1 MPRALR
7 LMLDLYENLEFEHD
21 IIDSILNWIAYE
33 GDLETV
39 QYLEKKIIEME
50 LDIIFLTS
58 LCEFLEDISLE
69 WSSLYNIVLAGL

>member
-1 MPRALR
+1 MPRAWW
-7 LMLDLYENLEFEHD
+7 LMLDLYEILEFEHD

-50 LDIIFLTS
+50 LDK
-58 LCEFLEDISLE
+58 EF
-69 WSSLYNIVLAGL
+69 

>member
-1 MPRALR
+1 MAQEALVRYDMPRALR
-7 LMLDLYENLEFEHD
+7 LMLDLYEILEFEHD

-50 LDIIFLTS
+50 LDK
-58 LCEFLEDISLE
+58 EF
-69 WSSLYNIVLAGL
+69 